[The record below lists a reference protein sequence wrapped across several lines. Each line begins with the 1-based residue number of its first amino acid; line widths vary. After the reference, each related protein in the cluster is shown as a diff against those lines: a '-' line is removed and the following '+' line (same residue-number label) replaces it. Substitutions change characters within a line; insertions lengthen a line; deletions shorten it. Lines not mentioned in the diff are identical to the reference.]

1 MERPS
6 LCRLTSTSL
15 IVDHTVY
22 IYRNMYVLIIQLQ
35 LDQFIALAEFSE
47 LNISLFYTVLQVT
60 ASSSQVTV

>member
-1 MERPS
+1 
-6 LCRLTSTSL
+6 
-15 IVDHTVY
+15 
-22 IYRNMYVLIIQLQ
+22 MYVLIIQLQ